1 MPYSQVKVYSDGSH
15 YIGIPYIPDPR
26 AKNRRPRHEEVIEV
40 KEPVDDK
47 ETVIDNEQHTAVE
60 MEQTA
65 QNPDNVQEKSA
76 SPVVRQMTRKGLFDE
91 LYQQTFG
98 MKKREQKSYIVK
110 QMLPYF
116 EDGLSCRAFVEQNF
130 ERKHR
135 NMICRRTRLWRK
147 INHQRFNYFVTF
159 TYADDKMTEEE
170 FAKKLLNTL
179 YHFSNR
185 KGWLYIGAWERGGE
199 TNRLHFHGL
208 FYIPE
213 GTISGEMEILR
224 DFDTRKKRMQTVQQN
239 TFFAKRFGRNEFRP
253 INHISEMPQ
262 AVQYL
267 VKYIEK
273 SGGKLI
279 YSRGLYQYFVTDIMD
294 EDIVCPYGLEDR
306 KILLFD
312 SFGCWVAGEYIG
324 QVSPEV
330 IALLP
335 KVT

>member
-15 YIGIPYIPDPR
+15 YIGIPYEPNPR
-26 AKNRRPRHEEVIEV
+26 AKNLRPRHEEVIEV
-40 KEPVDDK
+40 KELSEEESPTDPDAENDVTPK
-47 ETVIDNEQHTAVE
+47 QSSVVE
-60 MEQTA
+60 H
-65 QNPDNVQEKSA
+65 EKSA
-76 SPVVRQMTRKGLFDE
+76 PPAVRQMTRKELFDE
-91 LYQQTFG
+91 LYLKTFG

-110 QMLPYF
+110 EMLPYF
-116 EDGLSCRAFVEQNF
+116 KDGSSCRAFVEQNF

-147 INHQRFNYFVTF
+147 INHQCFNFFVTF

-179 YHFSNR
+179 YHFSSR

-208 FYIPE
+208 FYIPK
-213 GTISGEMEILR
+213 GTMSGEMEILR
-224 DFDTRKKRMQTVQQN
+224 DFDTRKKRMQMVQQN

-253 INHISEMPQ
+253 INHVSEMPQ

-312 SFGCWVAGEYIG
+312 SFGCWIEGEYIG

-330 IALLP
+330 IKLLP

>member
-47 ETVIDNEQHTAVE
+47 ETVIDNEQQTAVE

-76 SPVVRQMTRKGLFDE
+76 PPAVRQMTRKELFDE
-91 LYQQTFG
+91 LYQATFG
-98 MKKREQKSYIVK
+98 MKKSEQKSYTVK
-110 QMLPYF
+110 EMLPYF
-116 EDGLSCRAFVEQNF
+116 KDGSSCRAFVEQNF

-170 FAKKLLNTL
+170 FVKKLLNTL

-213 GTISGEMEILR
+213 GTMSGEMEILR
-224 DFDTRKKRMQTVQQN
+224 DFDTRKRRMQTVQQN
-239 TFFAKRFGRNEFRP
+239 TFFAKRFGRNAFRP
-253 INHISEMPQ
+253 INHVSEMPQ

-294 EDIVCPYGLEDR
+294 VDIVCPYGLEDR

-312 SFGCWVAGEYIG
+312 SFGCWIEGEYIG

-330 IALLP
+330 IKLLP

>member
-15 YIGIPYIPDPR
+15 YIGIPYEPNPR

-40 KEPVDDK
+40 KELSEED
-47 ETVIDNEQHTAVE
+47 TVPADNAAITEQ
-60 MEQTA
+60 ME

-76 SPVVRQMTRKGLFDE
+76 PPAVRQMTRKELFDE
-91 LYQQTFG
+91 LYQATFG
-98 MKKREQKSYIVK
+98 MKKSERKSYIIK

-116 EDGLSCRAFVEQNF
+116 RDGSSCRAFVEQNF

-147 INHQRFNYFVTF
+147 INHQRFNYFVTL

-213 GTISGEMEILR
+213 GTMSGEMEILR

-253 INHISEMPQ
+253 INHVSEMPQ

-294 EDIVCPYGLEDR
+294 EDIVCHTGIDDR
-306 KILLFD
+306 KALLFD
-312 SFGCWVAGEYIG
+312 DFNCWDEGCLIG
-324 QVSPEV
+324 KASSETISQLF
-330 IALLP
+330 A
-335 KVT
+335 

>member
-15 YIGIPYIPDPR
+15 YIGIPYEPNPR
-26 AKNRRPRHEEVIEV
+26 AKNRRPRYEEVIEV
-40 KEPVDDK
+40 KEPISDAEVGADEELPDS
-47 ETVIDNEQHTAVE
+47 VMNL
-60 MEQTA
+60 MEQ
-65 QNPDNVQEKSA
+65 NLDNVQEKGA
-76 SPVVRQMTRKGLFDE
+76 PPVVKMTRKELFDE

-116 EDGLSCRAFVEQNF
+116 KDGSSCRAFVERNF

-159 TYADDKMTEEE
+159 TYSDDKMTEQE

-179 YHFSNR
+179 YHFSSR

-213 GTISGEMEILR
+213 GTLSGEMEILR
-224 DFDTRKKRMQTVQQN
+224 DFDTRKRRMQTVQQN
-239 TFFAKRFGRNEFRP
+239 TFFAKKFGRNAFRP
-253 INHISEMPQ
+253 INHVSEMPQ

-312 SFGCWVAGEYIG
+312 SFGCWIEGEYIG

-330 IALLP
+330 IAQLP

>member
-15 YIGIPYIPDPR
+15 YIGIPYIPDSR
-26 AKNRRPRHEEVIEV
+26 ASNRRPRCEEVIEV
-40 KEPVDDK
+40 KEPVGDK
-47 ETVIDNEQHTAVE
+47 EFIADDVQSTTIET
-60 MEQTA
+60 EQTEQDIA
-65 QNPDNVQEKSA
+65 DVQEKSTPTA
-76 SPVVRQMTRKGLFDE
+76 VRQMTRKELFDE
-91 LYQQTFG
+91 LYMSTFD
-98 MKKREQKSYIVK
+98 MKKRERKLYIIK
-110 QMLPYF
+110 HMLPYF
-116 EDGLSCRAFVEQNF
+116 TDGSSCRAFVERNF

-147 INHQRFNYFVTF
+147 INHQRFNYFVTL

-179 YHFSNR
+179 YHFSSR

-213 GTISGEMEILR
+213 GTLSGEMEILR
-224 DFDTRKKRMQTVQQN
+224 DFDTRKRRMQTVQQN

-253 INHISEMPQ
+253 ICHASQMPE

-294 EDIVCPYGLEDR
+294 DDIVCPYGLEDR

-312 SFGCWVAGEYIG
+312 SFGCWIEGEYIG

>member
-26 AKNRRPRHEEVIEV
+26 AKHRRPRHEEVIEV
-40 KEPVDDK
+40 KEPVVDT
-47 ETVIDNEQHTAVE
+47 EVGIDEELPDAVTE
-60 MEQTA
+60 PMEQ
-65 QNPDNVQEKSA
+65 NSDNVQEKSA
-76 SPVVRQMTRKGLFDE
+76 PPAVRQMTRKELFDE
-91 LYQQTFG
+91 LYMKTFD
-98 MKKREQKSYIVK
+98 MKKRERKSYIVK

-116 EDGLSCRAFVEQNF
+116 KDGSSCRAFVERNF

-179 YHFSNR
+179 YHFSSR

-213 GTISGEMEILR
+213 GTLSGEMKYSATLIPVKGECRRCSRIRFLPR
-224 DFDTRKKRMQTVQQN
+224 GSGAMRSVLLTMSRKCRRRCN
-239 TFFAKRFGRNEFRP
+239 
-253 INHISEMPQ
+253 IS
-262 AVQYL
+262 
-267 VKYIEK
+267 
-273 SGGKLI
+273 
-279 YSRGLYQYFVTDIMD
+279 
-294 EDIVCPYGLEDR
+294 
-306 KILLFD
+306 
-312 SFGCWVAGEYIG
+312 
-324 QVSPEV
+324 
-330 IALLP
+330 
-335 KVT
+335 